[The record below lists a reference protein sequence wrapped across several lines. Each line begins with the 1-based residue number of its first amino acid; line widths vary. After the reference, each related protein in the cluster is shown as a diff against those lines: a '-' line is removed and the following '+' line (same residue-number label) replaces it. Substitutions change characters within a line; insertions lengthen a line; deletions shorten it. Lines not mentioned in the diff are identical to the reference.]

1 MNLGDYSGDS
11 CLNDP
16 STCELTVSFWAKI
29 LKNTRHR
36 TLILGNKYNGSYT
49 RGFSIYMEGHRLK
62 GYVLGSEKLCYFHD
76 YHYIVNHWFHF
87 TMVWPSHNKRLVFKN
102 GHLTAR
108 RECKSAN
115 GISFV
120 ENGVYTIGADET
132 IVGDANKDFNVA
144 FDELTIWYSQL
155 SENDISKFAKLAQG
169 KIQFEHLHEKQLGM
183 MKHSL
188 SNILIKLN

>member
-1 MNLGDYSGDS
+1 
-11 CLNDP
+11 
-16 STCELTVSFWAKI
+16 
-29 LKNTRHR
+29 
-36 TLILGNKYNGSYT
+36 
-49 RGFSIYMEGHRLK
+49 
-62 GYVLGSEKLCYFHD
+62 
-76 YHYIVNHWFHF
+76 
-87 TMVWPSHNKRLVFKN
+87 MV
-102 GHLTAR
+102 
-108 RECKSAN
+108 
-115 GISFV
+115 SFV